1 MGQKISGH
9 SEARTRLEADAE
21 GADAPLL
28 IRLHR
33 TLVKGLL
40 LRREHHHLRLL
51 RDLRRVDW
59 HRQRPGCIAAEAGS
73 ISAAARGLRRDAAR
87 RMGDAPNNKAE
98 LYSEVFFISGAVT
111 GTLAT
116 PHALSALPRNLA
128 LLLHNPTHLGTT
140 LAARP
145 STSFMLPSRAL
156 STPGFAFIDLAILR
170 ISSAVFVPCSRP
182 NI

>member
-59 HRQRPGCIAAEAGS
+59 HRQRPRLHRGGGRVHLRGRTRPPTRR
-73 ISAAARGLRRDAAR
+73 SASDGRRAQQ
-87 RMGDAPNNKAE
+87 
-98 LYSEVFFISGAVT
+98 
-111 GTLAT
+111 
-116 PHALSALPRNLA
+116 
-128 LLLHNPTHLGTT
+128 
-140 LAARP
+140 
-145 STSFMLPSRAL
+145 
-156 STPGFAFIDLAILR
+156 
-170 ISSAVFVPCSRP
+170 
-182 NI
+182 